1 VENKRHGGV
10 EETGRRRGD
19 GAEKKNRV
27 GEGEIVKNK
36 RETLAER
43 TLFTVLST
51 IDYMNIV
58 DLKFI

>member
-1 VENKRHGGV
+1 MENKRHGGV
-10 EETGRRRGD
+10 EETGQRRGD
-19 GAEKKNRV
+19 GAEKKNRG

-51 IDYMNIV
+51 VDYMNIV